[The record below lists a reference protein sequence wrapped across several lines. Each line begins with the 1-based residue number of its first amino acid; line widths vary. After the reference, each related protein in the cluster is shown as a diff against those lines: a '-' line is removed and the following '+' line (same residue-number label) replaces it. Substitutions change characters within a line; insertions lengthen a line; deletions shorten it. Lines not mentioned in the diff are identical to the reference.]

1 MTERQCKLGL
11 HVMAWLILL
20 VGAGSSGIA
29 QTLEVKH
36 PVLDYQIDQARA
48 GEYEKAVETVMAMSE
63 EEMLSFLPD
72 HAFVRFCECPNCYG
86 GVEGN
91 SIFTWTIDRP
101 DELTC
106 RFCGTVY
113 PNEKYPETHV
123 MTGHNKLG
131 EEISFPYYLNEE
143 LGVAHFLSTHV
154 MLHKRGWIQQQCQA
168 LGKAYQTTGD
178 ERYAR
183 RVVLVLD
190 KLAQRYPRYPVMQNG
205 PRLFRFRESQD
216 IPYAWDSGKWGD
228 FHNEIPKSMVY
239 SYDMVCESPEFDR
252 LSRDRGY
259 DVREKLENDVFRPT
273 FDAIAASPY
282 HVGNVVGYDIAGA
295 AELGRIINEPY
306 FVHRAFGWMKRNID
320 EGFYADGMW
329 KEGSPAYHS
338 MTIGGLRLAFSTV
351 EGYSDPPG
359 YVDPETGQRFDN
371 LDPFLQLPFWAKIQ
385 SAPYMLDWPNGRS
398 ACVHDTHPYAKTS
411 PQRNA
416 TTSTIMPAFGHAS
429 LGRGIGGD
437 QMQAQLHFSGAY
449 GHHHFDNLNL
459 SLYAKGNEMLPDVGY
474 TWTQMRYWTVSSLG
488 HNLVVVDRTDQVGG
502 DSDGDL
508 MAYFPDTSGVS
519 VVEADGINAY
529 KNIEGMDQYRRLL
542 VMVPVSDA
550 DAYLL
555 DVFRVRG
562 GQIHD
567 WTLNGDADEDS
578 IGQASLPLQGNR
590 EWMLEEGEEWEE
602 PTMEGDR
609 FHAYGMVRDVAQAET
624 GGDFHVDFTY
634 EEDRDKGIR
643 VHMLNADPVEVWL
656 GRSPSVRRMGVG
668 TAGDMRKAYD
678 FWMPKLLVRHQ
689 SAAPL
694 HSVFT
699 AVHEPYAEQR
709 FIDRVERIDLT
720 PADDDAVAVRI
731 TCGNTVDTIIST
743 QDAPPYPER
752 VTSDGISFRG
762 RLGILRQVD
771 GKSTGMWMFDGEKLS
786 ADWAM
791 EADHGQFEGTIESA
805 MRVDDGAEHDAFV
818 TDAQLPEGGLL
829 HGVWMI
835 VRHGNGHTHGY
846 EIDRVE
852 QRDGKCLVILSS
864 DHGLRIEGDNTEEV
878 YFPLRKMEGVN
889 SFVIPLAT
897 AMSYLP

>member
-123 MTGHNKLG
+123 MTGYNKLG

-143 LGVAHFLSTHV
+143 LEVAHFLSTHV

-295 AELGRIINEPY
+295 AELGRVINEPY

-474 TWTQMRYWTVSSLG
+474 TWTQMRYWTVSSIG

-678 FWMPKLLVRHQ
+678 FWMPQLLVRRTGQ
-689 SAAPL
+689 SPL
-694 HSVFT
+694 ASTFA
-699 AVHEPYAEQR
+699 AVHEPYAGRPFLES
-709 FIDRVERIDLT
+709 VT
-720 PADDDAVAVRI
+720 PLAFGNDAEFAVALQVRHGDI
-731 TCGNTVDTIIST
+731 VDTILST
-743 QDAPPYPER
+743 DGAPPFPER
-752 VTSDGISFRG
+752 TTPTGIRMAG
-762 RLGILRQVD
+762 RLGIVREQAGRVIAAWL
-771 GKSTGMWMFDGEKLS
+771 FDGTSLS
-786 ADWAM
+786 GKGWELRSEAALAGTLTGAMRKADGAAVDAFLT
-791 EADHGQFEGTIESA
+791 EADLPAGEA
-805 MRVDDGAEHDAFV
+805 LKGA
-818 TDAQLPEGGLL
+818 
-829 HGVWMI
+829 WMI
-835 VRHGNGHTHGY
+835 VTHGSGHRHGY
-846 EIDRVE
+846 CIERVE
-852 QRDGKCLVILSS
+852 PQGGKSMVVLSE
-864 DHGLRIEGDNTEEV
+864 DHGLRIEGARTREVFYPRREFEGLNT
-878 YFPLRKMEGVN
+878 FR
-889 SFVIPLAT
+889 IPRVSRLT
-897 AMSYLP
+897 R